1 MKHRKF
7 NHQSGFTLIE
17 LVVVVVL
24 VGILSA
30 VAIPKY
36 IDFKASA
43 ATAATKGVASALGSA
58 SAINNSAFKAGV
70 QALVGTCPEVM
81 GLLVTPPS
89 GFTITGRNSI
99 CTVTGSDGGTPATFV
114 LSTDQSLGLAAT
126 VTSTA
131 AAVIAKTTLSTAA
144 ALASSDAATKASAAT
159 TAASTG
165 IPNPNPSQL
174 SQSDLDNAKINAV
187 AIASQAVTDAATA
200 ATALTNAKTD
210 AASAVAAAD

>member
-1 MKHRKF
+1 MKQRKF

-144 ALASSDAATKASAAT
+144 ASASSTAATAASAAT
-159 TAASTG
+159 TAA
-165 IPNPNPSQL
+165 NLNSQQSL
-174 SQSDLDNAKINAV
+174 QSDLDTAKTNAV
-187 AIASQAVTDAATA
+187 AFALQAVKDAENA
-200 ATALTNAKTD
+200 ATALTTAKTD